1 MSQGL
6 INDVANHAA
15 RTDAGGVKDEQPVA
29 PPSAR
34 HWTTPG
40 DYVGAMARKRTAR
53 RGREPGPRT
62 QSDAP
67 RAMWS
72 TIPFIAL
79 LAVLAVLAV
88 AIMVLAWPGNQE
100 PAYPHAAAH
109 EIGTA
114 EKGWFQEAQK
124 EMQNR

>member
-1 MSQGL
+1 M
-6 INDVANHAA
+6 
-15 RTDAGGVKDEQPVA
+15 KDEQPVA

-34 HWTTPG
+34 HWTTPE

-53 RGREPGPRT
+53 RGRGPGPRT
-62 QSDAP
+62 QSDSP

-79 LAVLAVLAV
+79 LGVLAVLAV

-100 PAYPHAAAH
+100 PAHPRAAAH